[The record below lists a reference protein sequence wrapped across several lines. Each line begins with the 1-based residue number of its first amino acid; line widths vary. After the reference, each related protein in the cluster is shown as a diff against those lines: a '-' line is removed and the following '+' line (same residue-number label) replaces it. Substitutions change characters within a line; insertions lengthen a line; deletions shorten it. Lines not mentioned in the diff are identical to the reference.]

1 MFPTKSNKLSKRKNK
16 ESKSENFTLEDE
28 DSNMRLF
35 TINSDIEKLYRKYS
49 EIKKK
54 RLSKEKTQQILV
66 NRIKYLK
73 NEVKRSVSKKDK
85 KNLNNKENNIKI
97 QMKIEENYVNKNQT
111 KKKVNN
117 KNKGSEK
124 QNNLFNDTES
134 ISKISFNESESIGKS
149 SAEIKIKNSK
159 ENFIDKEND
168 QNLCNINNKGRNSIK
183 NISRRN
189 KYNIGN
195 NNSNNNI
202 YIIINNPKDFINENS
217 LNHLQNTINYTFENK
232 VSKNCDRYKRRY
244 NNLNRKYKNQKNY
257 INFSQ
262 NGENI
267 ILMTADE
274 KKLQDIINSINK
286 INNRNTANVHNK
298 NNSEVINER
307 EPISSEKNEVNKKI
321 NTRNINNDSIKN
333 EEINDEFI
341 RPNFLNL
348 YNNED
353 NSTIKQHIDV
363 NTFNKTESSFLQ
375 TTESFL
381 TNNILNDKSR
391 EESKNKNNIKPK
403 NKKNSV
409 ISQVIN
415 KDNNINEQHNFLFK
429 TFQSNSCSSNETT
442 NKKENKRI
450 NKNKEEKVIYN
461 GDKINDKINPT
472 KQNLTNTKANQKNV
486 RQKNKNSEKSRFS
499 RLRNDSY
506 CNSIENKRNILG
518 LEFKP
523 NIKRELSIQTE
534 VNSDRK
540 NKFLNKIKQ
549 DKKNNKIVF
558 SDKLIK
564 VQKSKILNEV
574 YMTAKSFIKILLAKE
589 GLKMTEL
596 VNLANQN
603 SNKKYSLDGL
613 SHKMRLGTLRF
624 EDAEFFANLLGYEIE
639 LRKTENE

>member
-1 MFPTKSNKLSKRKNK
+1 MFPTKKKNLSKRKNN
-16 ESKSENFTLEDE
+16 ESKSENFTIEDE
-28 DSNMRLF
+28 NSNMRLF
-35 TINSDIEKLYRKYS
+35 TINSDIDKLYRKYS

-73 NEVKRSVSKKDK
+73 NEIKRSVSKKDK
-85 KNLNNKENNIKI
+85 KNLKNKENNIKI

-149 SAEIKIKNSK
+149 SADIKIKNCK
-159 ENFIDKEND
+159 DNLVDKEND
-168 QNLCNINNKGRNSIK
+168 QNLGNIINGRNDNK
-183 NISRRN
+183 NVLRRN

-202 YIIINNPKDFINENS
+202 YIIINNPKNFINENS
-217 LNHLQNTINYTFENK
+217 LNQLQNTINSTFEK
-232 VSKNCDRYKRRY
+232 IPKNCDRYKRKY
-244 NNLNRKYKNQKNY
+244 NKLNHKYKQEKNF

-267 ILMTADE
+267 ILLTADE

-286 INNRNTANVHNK
+286 MNIRNTTNIHKK
-298 NNSEVINER
+298 NNSEIINGKELNKN
-307 EPISSEKNEVNKKI
+307 ESISSEKNEINKKI
-321 NTRNINNDSIKN
+321 NTRNIDNNIIKN
-333 EEINDEFI
+333 EEINEEFI

-391 EESKNKNNIKPK
+391 EEMKNNNLKPK

-409 ISQVIN
+409 IPQVIN
-415 KDNNINEQHNFLFK
+415 KNNKNELNNFLFN
-429 TFQSNSCSSNETT
+429 TFQSFSSSTETL
-442 NKKENKRI
+442 NKKENKKI
-450 NKNKEEKVIYN
+450 NVDKEKEYIKDDKIKNKENQI
-461 GDKINDKINPT
+461 GFHDKINYI
-472 KQNLTNTKANQKNV
+472 KQNLTNTKSNKKNTKQKNI
-486 RQKNKNSEKSRFS
+486 NSEKPRINK
-499 RLRNDSY
+499 LRNDSY
-506 CNSIENKRNILG
+506 CNSIENKRKILG

-534 VNSDRK
+534 VNSERK
-540 NKFLNKIKQ
+540 NNFLSKTKQ
-549 DKKNNKIVF
+549 DKKFNKFVF

-564 VQKSKILNEV
+564 VKKNKILNANKNNTKKENIQSLTKNRT
-574 YMTAKSFIKILLAKE
+574 MTSLNRIKKKLNF
-589 GLKMTEL
+589 
-596 VNLANQN
+596 VNKNDIVKPD
-603 SNKKYSLDGL
+603 NKKINY
-613 SHKMRLGTLRF
+613 HI
-624 EDAEFFANLLGYEIE
+624 YI
-639 LRKTENE
+639 

>member
-1 MFPTKSNKLSKRKNK
+1 MFPTKRNKLSKKKNK
-16 ESKSENFTLEDE
+16 ESKSENFTIEDE

-73 NEVKRSVSKKDK
+73 NEVKRSISKKDK
-85 KNLNNKENNIKI
+85 KNLNNKENNVKI
-97 QMKIEENYVNKNQT
+97 QMKIEENYVNKNP
-111 KKKVNN
+111 KKNKNKN
-117 KNKGSEK
+117 KNKGLEK
-124 QNNLFNDTES
+124 QNNFFNDSES

-149 SAEIKIKNSK
+149 SAEIKVKNSK
-159 ENFIDKEND
+159 DNLVDKEND
-168 QNLCNINNKGRNSIK
+168 KNLCNINNKGRNSIK

-232 VSKNCDRYKRRY
+232 VSKNCDRYKRKY

-267 ILMTADE
+267 ILLTADE

-298 NNSEVINER
+298 NNSEVINGR

-348 YNNED
+348 YNNDD
-353 NSTIKQHIDV
+353 NSTIKQQIDV

-391 EESKNKNNIKPK
+391 EENKNKNNIKPK

-409 ISQVIN
+409 ISQIIN
-415 KDNNINEQHNFLFK
+415 KDNNINEQNNFLFK
-429 TFQSNSCSSNETT
+429 TFQSNSCSSRETT

-450 NKNKEEKVIYN
+450 NKNKDDKGIYN
-461 GDKINDKINPT
+461 GNKINDKINPT
-472 KQNLTNTKANQKNV
+472 KQNLTNTKTNQKNV
-486 RQKNKNSEKSRFS
+486 RQKNTNSEKSRFS

-506 CNSIENKRNILG
+506 CNSIENKRKILG

-564 VQKSKILNEV
+564 VQKSKILNV
-574 YMTAKSFIKILLAKE
+574 
-589 GLKMTEL
+589 
-596 VNLANQN
+596 
-603 SNKKYSLDGL
+603 NKKNDKKENNHSLIKNKTMASL
-613 SHKMRLGTLRF
+613 NRIKKKLNFISK
-624 EDAEFFANLLGYEIE
+624 NEII
-639 LRKTENE
+639 KQDNKHINYHIYI

>member
-1 MFPTKSNKLSKRKNK
+1 MSIYNKPDVKSKIG
-16 ESKSENFTLEDE
+16 ENSPSF
-28 DSNMRLF
+28 
-35 TINSDIEKLYRKYS
+35 IH
-49 EIKKK
+49 
-54 RLSKEKTQQILV
+54 
-66 NRIKYLK
+66 
-73 NEVKRSVSKKDK
+73 K
-85 KNLNNKENNIKI
+85 KN
-97 QMKIEENYVNKNQT
+97 
-111 KKKVNN
+111 
-117 KNKGSEK
+117 
-124 QNNLFNDTES
+124 
-134 ISKISFNESESIGKS
+134 
-149 SAEIKIKNSK
+149 
-159 ENFIDKEND
+159 
-168 QNLCNINNKGRNSIK
+168 
-183 NISRRN
+183 
-189 KYNIGN
+189 
-195 NNSNNNI
+195 
-202 YIIINNPKDFINENS
+202 NS
-217 LNHLQNTINYTFENK
+217 LNFSANKGKFSQDNLNKTTKNKLELKNPQNNRTESFINYMSVNSNINK
-232 VSKNCDRYKRRY
+232 LLTTTNKN
-244 NNLNRKYKNQKNY
+244 NRKIEININKNHSPTSRLNKP
-257 INFSQ
+257 

-267 ILMTADE
+267 ILLTADE

-298 NNSEVINER
+298 NNSEIINGKEH
-307 EPISSEKNEVNKKI
+307 ISSEKNEVNKKI

-353 NSTIKQHIDV
+353 NSTIKQQIDV

-391 EESKNKNNIKPK
+391 EENKNNIKPK
-403 NKKNSV
+403 NKKNRV

-415 KDNNINEQHNFLFK
+415 KDNNINEQNNFLFK
-429 TFQSNSCSSNETT
+429 TFQSNSCSSRETT

-450 NKNKEEKVIYN
+450 NKNKDDKGIYN

-486 RQKNKNSEKSRFS
+486 RQKITNSEKSRFS

-506 CNSIENKRNILG
+506 CNSIENKRKILG

-564 VQKSKILNEV
+564 VQKSKILNV
-574 YMTAKSFIKILLAKE
+574 
-589 GLKMTEL
+589 
-596 VNLANQN
+596 
-603 SNKKYSLDGL
+603 NKKNDKKENNHSLIKNKTMASL
-613 SHKMRLGTLRF
+613 NRIKKKLNFISK
-624 EDAEFFANLLGYEIE
+624 NEIV
-639 LRKTENE
+639 KQDNKQINYHIYI